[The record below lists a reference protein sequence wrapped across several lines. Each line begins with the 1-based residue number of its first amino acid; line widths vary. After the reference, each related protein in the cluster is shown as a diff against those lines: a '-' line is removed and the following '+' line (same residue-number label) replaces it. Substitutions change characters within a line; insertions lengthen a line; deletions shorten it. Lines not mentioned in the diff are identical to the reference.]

1 MPKQPPRFLF
11 RTRAISDLALSDGAQ
26 RLYMLLDDE
35 ARGETSLH
43 LKQLRLAVTLG
54 ISTRELQFRIG
65 ELEASKY
72 LTIRR
77 TIHGNRYEFV
87 WKDTNAGSQADA
99 NHISPSMRTP
109 VHMLPITQEAQ
120 EPLTPLSLREET
132 QTPDC
137 PRCYGLG
144 YVLVRV
150 VVRGMGSQ
158 ERRTCSCV
166 AERRSA

>member
-99 NHISPSMRTP
+99 NHISPRMRTP
-109 VHMLPITQEAQ
+109 VHMLPITQETTS
-120 EPLTPLSLREET
+120 TPLPPASGGIMCGACDDSPRRIMVSRDGRE
-132 QTPDC
+132 PVRMWC
-137 PRCYGLG
+137 PACGG
-144 YVLVRV
+144 PKVR
-150 VVRGMGSQ
+150 RI
-158 ERRTCSCV
+158 
-166 AERRSA
+166 A